1 VNRINYM
8 LRKEGMQMRYV
19 LFVVLFLI
27 TLVGACSSEAGGVDK
42 KAVQE
47 AMRTYIDAKV
57 ARGGGTYDIQGTK
70 ADFDYIHSGVK
81 KKGDL
86 YVSCAD
92 FITGGDVYDI
102 DYYVKS
108 DGEKHV
114 VVKELFHKKN
124 GKKVIEELWKE

>member
-1 VNRINYM
+1 M

-42 KAVQE
+42 EAAQE
-47 AMRTYIDAKV
+47 AMRTYIDAKM
-57 ARGGGTYDIQGTK
+57 AKGGGPYDIQGTK
-70 ADFDYIHSGVK
+70 AEFDYIHSGVK
-81 KKGDL
+81 KKGDF

-92 FITGGDVYDI
+92 FKAGGDVYDI

-108 DGEKHV
+108 DGEKYV

-124 GKKVIEELWKE
+124 GKKVNEELWKE